1 MHTNLIYILLK
12 HKSCELPLSAFL
24 SAYFFIKKIDWSRY
38 MEKNFFTVMCKFRL
52 IHEYLSAHNEDIVVK
67 RNYPVLSIYS
77 QYGRGDL
84 VMDCGDCIRVIEFAY
99 LDRSQHGK
107 TASRRRT
114 YKRNKVVEQARLY
127 AAFCKVQYPDRRV
140 EAYTV
145 TNEKTTK
152 VSDDVNIEKAKN
164 RVIQFI
170 INAGM
175 GCIPTV
181 VMPALVELFA
191 TLRAFEQTAII

>member
-1 MHTNLIYILLK
+1 
-12 HKSCELPLSAFL
+12 
-24 SAYFFIKKIDWSRY
+24 
-38 MEKNFFTVMCKFRL
+38 MEKNLFAAMSKFEL
-52 IHEYLSAHNEDIVVK
+52 IEQYVSAHNKDIVLK
-67 RNYPVLSIYS
+67 KNYPVLQNYS
-77 QYGRGDL
+77 QYGHGDL
-84 VMDCGDCIRVIEFAY
+84 VMDCGDCIRAIEFVY
-99 LDRSQHGK
+99 LDLSQHGK

-127 AAFCKVQYPDRRV
+127 AAFCKVQHPDRRV

-152 VSDDVNIEKAKN
+152 ISHDVTIEQAKN
-164 RVIQFI
+164 RVIHFI
-170 INAGM
+170 IDAGM

-191 TLRAFEQTAII
+191 ALRAFEI